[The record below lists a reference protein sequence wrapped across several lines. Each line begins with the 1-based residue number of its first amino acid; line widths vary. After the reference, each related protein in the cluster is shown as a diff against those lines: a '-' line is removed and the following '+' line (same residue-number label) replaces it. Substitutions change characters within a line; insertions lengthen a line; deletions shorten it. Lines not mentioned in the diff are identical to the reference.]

1 MSQTYSYDIAADT
14 PNGKVNPDI
23 FHQELLDAA
32 LGSGGTLENV
42 ATENGTD
49 LGNGVVQGGT
59 LKVTWQNALSAG
71 DEAAQDAV
79 VAATQGDAFGPNV
92 QRKSD
97 EGVDTTTQN
106 TFQVKVSG
114 TALPLPAGKYLIAAY
129 CEIKVSA
136 VVANSGVRARVMK
149 NAVEIAE
156 DNWGESQWHS
166 FSGAG
171 IVDIKAGETPMM
183 AIEYERIG
191 VLNTVEIRRARIS
204 MSQQSG

>member
-1 MSQTYSYDIAADT
+1 MSQSYSYDIAADT

-42 ATENGTD
+42 ETENGTD

-59 LKVTWQNALSAG
+59 LKVTWQNALSVA

-92 QRKSD
+92 QRKSS
-97 EGVDTTTQN
+97 EGVSTTTLN
-106 TFQVKVSG
+106 TPQVKVSG
-114 TALPLPAGKYLIAAY
+114 TALPLPAGKYLIAAF
-129 CEIKVSA
+129 CEIKMSA

-149 NAVEIAE
+149 DAVEVAE
-156 DNWGESQWHS
+156 DNWGESQWHA

-171 IVDIKAGETPMM
+171 IIDVKAGETPMM

-191 VLNTVEIRRARIS
+191 VLSTVEIRRARVSI
-204 MSQQSG
+204 SQQSG